1 MYNVSVIT
9 DDFSARS
16 SSKWSED
23 INTSEG
29 TKLYSLTSSN
39 GFTKLTNEPTH
50 MQRNNFSCIDLIFTD
65 QPNLSVNSGVHA
77 SLRPNCHHQI
87 VHTKFNLSIS
97 YSHHSSVLYG
107 ITKRQTPQ
115 GIRKALNS
123 VNWERLFSKK
133 DTDAQVAVFNKS
145 ILNVSRNYV
154 SNKYITIDDK
164 DLRRMNEA
172 IKSKNNMCNKH
183 IENRRFESDFLLLI
197 TLITEL
203 TELINTTKVL
213 YYQNLS
219 KKLILY
225 SSKNLL
231 VNTGNF
237 L

>member
-1 MYNVSVIT
+1 M
-9 DDFSARS
+9 
-16 SSKWSED
+16 
-23 INTSEG
+23 
-29 TKLYSLTSSN
+29 
-39 GFTKLTNEPTH
+39 
-50 MQRNNFSCIDLIFTD
+50 
-65 QPNLSVNSGVHA
+65 
-77 SLRPNCHHQI
+77 
-87 VHTKFNLSIS
+87 
-97 YSHHSSVLYG
+97 
-107 ITKRQTPQ
+107 
-115 GIRKALNS
+115 
-123 VNWERLFSKK
+123 
-133 DTDAQVAVFNKS
+133 
-145 ILNVSRNYV
+145 

-172 IKSKNNMCNKH
+172 IKSKKNMCNKH

-225 SSKNLL
+225 SSKSLL